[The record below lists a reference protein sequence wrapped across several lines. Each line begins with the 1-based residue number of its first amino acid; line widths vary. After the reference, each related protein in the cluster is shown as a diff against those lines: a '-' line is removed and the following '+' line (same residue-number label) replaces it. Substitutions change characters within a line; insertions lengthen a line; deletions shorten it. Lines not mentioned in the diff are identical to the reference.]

1 LQDPPKITRIWIF
14 GLKIYHLATLG
25 GKEWLQLMQHFRFP
39 ENEGRQSKPKKVSNR
54 HHLNSKFEAERVLG
68 MEVLE
73 LLRTIMLSI

>member
-1 LQDPPKITRIWIF
+1 M
-14 GLKIYHLATLG
+14 
-25 GKEWLQLMQHFRFP
+25 KEGNQNQ
-39 ENEGRQSKPKKVSNR
+39 KKVSNR